1 MRPGETVRA
10 ALRGLRRRPLRNGLA
25 LVGVILATATLVAL
39 LALST
44 AARAQVLGG
53 LEEQPMITTIQVTP
67 ATQRAGVAPRS
78 LDAAAVEA
86 ISSVAGVRE
95 VMPIVVVPATLRLG
109 GRSPS
114 GTVTGV
120 TPRSRTPYALGA
132 GRAPTPAEPDA
143 TVLTPAGLRA
153 IGGSAEDAVGLRAQL
168 EVRRTDT
175 SERRMF
181 ELMIVGV
188 ASTEIPGV
196 ALVPLALAEDA
207 QAWIVT
213 GESST
218 ARDLRLAQQTAAAL
232 LFGGQLLAG
241 DLGTS
246 RYSTLWVLARS
257 LDDVR
262 PVKAAIEQLGYAAF
276 NPEAVIATVDD
287 LFRAVNAL
295 LIAVALAA
303 FVLAGLGILNAL
315 VTTVS
320 ERTVEIGVL
329 KALGARD
336 RDIARMFLAE
346 GVVLGVIGGVLGSTL
361 GWAAAAAGA
370 SIGRAAAGATHVQLA
385 PQPDLALAS
394 IAVAAAVV
402 LAGVGA
408 WLPARSAA
416 RMTPAAALRTA

>member
-1 MRPGETVRA
+1 M
-10 ALRGLRRRPLRNGLA
+10 
-25 LVGVILATATLVAL
+25 GVILATATLVAL

-67 ATQRAGVAPRS
+67 ATQRAGVAPRP

-86 ISSVAGVRE
+86 ISGVAGVRE

-120 TPRSRTPYALGA
+120 TPRARTPYALVA
-132 GRAPTPAEPDA
+132 GRVPTPSEPDA

-175 SERRMF
+175 SERRTF
-181 ELMIVGV
+181 ELVIVGI

-232 LFGGQLLAG
+232 LFGGQLAG
-241 DLGTS
+241 DLSTS

-346 GVVLGVIGGVLGSTL
+346 GVVLGVVGGVLGSTL

-385 PQPDLALAS
+385 PQPDLVLAS